1 VPGQNRRIFSVS
13 RHSRRR
19 IPHPNRI
26 WRDRP
31 QESDDVDGKIIQ
43 QILDEL
49 FLSFENSETQVA
61 SLVLCLKDQ
70 GIVTEEML
78 APFLEQAG
86 NASNVRWR
94 AARLRMGSLISSA
107 MKSAEPKEEQKNTPP
122 QQNNPEPT
130 ADTEGNSVPEQR
142 VDEKSKPGK
151 SVKSDKT
158 GEEPVETSS
167 KNQDQAAQTKASHAK

>member
-1 VPGQNRRIFSVS
+1 M
-13 RHSRRR
+13 
-19 IPHPNRI
+19 
-26 WRDRP
+26 D
-31 QESDDVDGKIIQ
+31 EKIIQ

-158 GEEPVETSS
+158 GKEPVETSS